1 MTIVAPAD
9 LTVNVKN
16 TGVAFTAGGK
26 SNATVP
32 AKKVIK
38 SAVARNVIA
47 VRCP

>member
-1 MTIVAPAD
+1 MAPAD

-16 TGVAFTAGGK
+16 TGVAFTFGGE

-38 SAVARNVIA
+38 SVVARKVNA

>member
-1 MTIVAPAD
+1 MAPAD
-9 LTVNVKN
+9 LAVNVKN
-16 TGVAFTAGGK
+16 TGVAITPGGE

-38 SAVARNVIA
+38 SVVARQFIA